1 MFCQKCGT
9 QLDENN
15 VCPNCGTRVTGSIYS
30 KPLQK
35 DSSSNPYADIYSGKS
50 IAGFVMSLVGLLLF
64 PIPCGILG
72 LIFSGLGMRETD
84 EYYSY
89 DARKGRGL
97 AIAGIVISIMDV
109 IFGIIYLII
118 ASNIIS
124 KLF

>member
-15 VCPNCGTRVTGSIYS
+15 VCPNCGTKASGSIYS

-35 DSSSNPYADIYSGKS
+35 DNYSNPYADVYSGKS
-50 IAGFVMSLVGLLLF
+50 IAGFVVSLIGLLLF

-84 EYYSY
+84 KYYSY

-97 AIAGIVISIMDV
+97 AIAGIVISIIDIV
-109 IFGIIYLII
+109 FGIINLITI
-118 ASNIIS
+118 SNILS